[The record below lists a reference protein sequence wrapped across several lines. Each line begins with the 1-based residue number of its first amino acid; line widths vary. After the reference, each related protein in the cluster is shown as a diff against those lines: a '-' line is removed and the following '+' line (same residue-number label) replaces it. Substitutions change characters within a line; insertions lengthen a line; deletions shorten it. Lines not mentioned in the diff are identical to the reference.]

1 MSHLST
7 VPKFSRFFFM
17 ASLTPCRACFA
28 AKILFEQVLSFSQ
41 YFPGRWLGTAQAGLW
56 SNTEVYV
63 QYIQVHSWEL
73 CYAWHRYSPPGVR
86 VWCCW
91 NTELSRKVA
100 KIIHMYGAKMSKVQS
115 AGLVSKKQKNKSDKK
130 LLITKLHVIP
140 IEILTKKCRKCY
152 LIISPDTM
160 QYGLMNIG
168 DTTLV
173 ALDIFFTLRN
183 TIRSTQWAST

>member
-1 MSHLST
+1 MYNTSKYILENCAMPGTDILRLVSGYDAAET
-7 VPKFSRFFFM
+7 LNCPGKWPRSYICMEQKCPKCKSD
-17 ASLTPCRACFA
+17 L
-28 AKILFEQVLSFSQ
+28 
-41 YFPGRWLGTAQAGLW
+41 
-56 SNTEVYV
+56 
-63 QYIQVHSWEL
+63 
-73 CYAWHRYSPPGVR
+73 
-86 VWCCW
+86 
-91 NTELSRKVA
+91 
-100 KIIHMYGAKMSKVQS
+100 